1 MLKNQALKI
10 LEESLNYDSGFGDLT
25 TELVIPKDHVSS
37 ALFVAKEEAV
47 ICGLEFVVEFMEKH
61 GLKCNLSIKDGDLI
75 FGQFLEVTGNTQT
88 IITLERTVLNFLM
101 HLSGISTKT
110 NRIIKKVR
118 EINGTVRIA
127 GTRKTI
133 PGLSMVEKY
142 AVFVGGGDTHRFR
155 LDDMV
160 MIKDNHIEAVGIG
173 ECFKRVKKLSFSK
186 KIEVEVDTIEQLK
199 EVIVYKPDIILLD
212 NFNSES
218 IEEALALISKFEEK
232 NNFRP
237 LIELSGG
244 INENNVLNYA
254 KFDVDVISM
263 GSLIHSAKA
272 VDIGLDLL

>member
-75 FGQFLEVTGNTQT
+75 FGQFLEVTGNTRN

-142 AVFVGGGDTHRFR
+142 AVFIGGGDTHRFR

-218 IEEALALISKFEEK
+218 IEEALDLISKFEEK